1 MDKIDVNII
10 RELSQN
16 ADVTATELSRKLHF
30 SVPAVNKRIRS
41 MKKEGIIKNF
51 TIITDNKK
59 VGKPIVAFV
68 LIVLKSVEHTE
79 TFFEYVGSDLDILEC
94 YAITGEYDCLLKVC
108 AASVEELDKKLLMLK
123 MHNGVMKSYTMLS
136 LTTHKYAPTVL
147 AENE

>member
-1 MDKIDVNII
+1 MDKIDIKII

-16 ADVTATELSRKLHF
+16 ADITATELSKKIHF

-68 LIVLKSVEHTE
+68 LIVLKSVEHTDA
-79 TFFEYVGSDLDILEC
+79 FFEYVGSDTDILEC

-147 AENE
+147 AEE